1 MLLFNIVL
9 SAAVAVALPVA
20 ETSEAN
26 RPQPFSQDGLAPWNA
41 GAVDQYSIHSS
52 CNSTQRRQIELGLY
66 ETVILAEHAKSHILR
81 WSNESAIYR
90 KYFGDRPSMEP
101 IGAFDIVVN
110 GDKKD
115 ILFRCDNPD
124 GNCDLEGEWYLS
136 DSKKHAERYDNI
148 GYAGH
153 WRGENATDETV
164 ICDLSYETRR
174 SLSTM
179 CGLGYTVSG
188 SETNT
193 FWASDL
199 LHRLYH
205 IPAVGQNWI
214 YHFADGYE
222 EVVDQA
228 MEDATLS
235 THDSETLQY
244 FALEVYAY
252 DIAAPGIGCPGAQH
266 EHEENHGDQTTT
278 EAAPTPTATT
288 TDEPSSTSEA
298 PAVSA
303 LFGADVVFETNFF
316 RIAIHMKEVSFT
328 ALKCCI
334 DGVSDVET

>member
-1 MLLFNIVL
+1 MLLLNLIL

-20 ETSEAN
+20 DNSKGD
-26 RPQPFSQDGLAPWNA
+26 RPQPFSQNGLAPWNA

-52 CNSTQRRQIELGLY
+52 CNATQRRQIELGLN
-66 ETVILAEHAKSHILR
+66 ETVILADHAKAHILR
-81 WSNESAIYR
+81 WRNESEIYR
-90 KYFGDRPSMEP
+90 KYFGDSPSMEP
-101 IGAFDIVVN
+101 IGAFDIVLN

-124 GNCDLEGEWYLS
+124 GNCDLE
-136 DSKKHAERYDNI
+136 

-205 IPAVGQNWI
+205 VPAVGQNWI
-214 YHFADGYE
+214 DHFADGYE

-228 MEDATLS
+228 MADATLS

-266 EHEENHGDQTTT
+266 EHEEIHGDQTTT
-278 EAAPTPTATT
+278 EAATTQPTPTETT
-288 TDEPSSTSEA
+288 TDVPSSTSEV
-298 PAVSA
+298 PANCHTHEGGE
-303 LFGADVVFETNFF
+303 LHCT
-316 RIAIHMKEVSFT
+316 
-328 ALKCCI
+328 
-334 DGVSDVET
+334 